1 MLDVTIFLPDNE
13 LDVNQK
19 QTSGNNHI
27 KIVGL
32 ILQYT
37 KTTDSANSFNFGNT
51 TDYSTDEKII
61 GTWIDG
67 SYIYQKT
74 INFGELSNRSS
85 KDVAH
90 GISNLGY
97 VINIFATGKDNTNN
111 RYSPFSKVHDR
122 DASSQCCIYVDSTN
136 ISIENRSS
144 NFSDW
149 SCYVT
154 LQYTKNNS

>member
-1 MLDVTIFLPDNE
+1 M
-13 LDVNQK
+13 
-19 QTSGNNHI
+19 
-27 KIVGL
+27 
-32 ILQYT
+32 
-37 KTTDSANSFNFGNT
+37 
-51 TDYSTDEKII
+51 
-61 GTWIDG
+61 
-67 SYIYQKT
+67 
-74 INFGELSNRSS
+74 
-85 KDVAH
+85 
-90 GISNLGY
+90 
-97 VINIFATGKDNTNN
+97 INIFATGKDNTNN